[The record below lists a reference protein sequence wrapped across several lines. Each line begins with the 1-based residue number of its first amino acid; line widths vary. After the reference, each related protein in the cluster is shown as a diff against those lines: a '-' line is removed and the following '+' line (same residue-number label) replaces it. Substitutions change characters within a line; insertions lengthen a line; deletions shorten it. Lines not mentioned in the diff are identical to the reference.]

1 MNMSRTQAE
10 ALITEWGHAQGMILW
25 SDIFE
30 ALQSQRH
37 TVDERLREA
46 LEVIAQP

>member
-25 SDIFE
+25 ADIWA
-30 ALQSQRH
+30 ALQSQRS

-46 LEVIAQP
+46 MEVMLTS